1 MVSGGP
7 RRIARAFFPVRR
19 QGAHFPAAL
28 PLPAE
33 GIRNGRG
40 PGLLRPEIQNDAEL
54 LPGLAV
60 LRRKAADWRVM
71 PGPDGGQDGRLPEE
85 AVRGPIGEAPDAGF
99 LRPLQEILKGSAQH
113 PGGRS

>member
-1 MVSGGP
+1 
-7 RRIARAFFPVRR
+7 
-19 QGAHFPAAL
+19 
-28 PLPAE
+28 
-33 GIRNGRG
+33 
-40 PGLLRPEIQNDAEL
+40 
-54 LPGLAV
+54 
-60 LRRKAADWRVM
+60 M